1 VRAELAFKIKCIIIP
16 PPHTLIEGV
25 RKTRLALS
33 IMPDI
38 GL

>member
-1 VRAELAFKIKCIIIP
+1 VRAELAFKVKFMNPP
-16 PPHTLIEGV
+16 PPHTLIEGAG
-25 RKTRLALS
+25 KTRLALS